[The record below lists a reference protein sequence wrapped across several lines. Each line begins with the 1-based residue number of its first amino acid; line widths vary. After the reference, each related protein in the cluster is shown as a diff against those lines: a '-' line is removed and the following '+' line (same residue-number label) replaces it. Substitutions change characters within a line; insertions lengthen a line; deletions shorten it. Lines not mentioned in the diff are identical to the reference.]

1 MFNEFQMENLIKDI
15 QSIDS
20 LNFLDYQIDSS
31 VYRFFVACEHGAFDY
46 LSIIMQIILKYDLIT
61 VAAFEDE
68 DYLITLEAVSFNRFG
83 AN

>member
-20 LNFLDYQIDSS
+20 LNFLDYKIDNKQYTFFITSEDN
-31 VYRFFVACEHGAFDY
+31 VYEYIG
-46 LSIIMQIILKYDLIT
+46 IIMQIMLKYDLIT
-61 VAAFEDE
+61 MAVFEDDE
-68 DYLITLEAVSFNRFG
+68 HLTFETVTFNRFG